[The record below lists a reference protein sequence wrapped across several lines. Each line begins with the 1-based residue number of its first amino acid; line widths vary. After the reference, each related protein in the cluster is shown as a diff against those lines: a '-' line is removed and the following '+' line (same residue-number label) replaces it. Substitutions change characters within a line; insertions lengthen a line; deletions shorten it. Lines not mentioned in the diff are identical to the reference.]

1 MFQWASDTFDKL
13 SEKVA
18 PPPTDAAGRF
28 GYAVTRLDEN
38 TAMGCI
44 AEIDPIQT
52 IVNQSRGWFPIHMAC
67 QYSMV
72 RLIRLLMN
80 QPGASIQQMDYA
92 NCTPLHHACMS
103 TQRATGLEVVKIL
116 INECG
121 ADPCAKNS
129 QGQTPYDV
137 ATLDSIR
144 QYLLPI
150 QLQRETQYAL
160 DNGGKGLPPG
170 IDLGGMKIN
179 RANMAP
185 PPTFGGAGVAAAAP
199 PSADPSSRYPQTPGV
214 VAAEAAAT
222 GPSRYPQTPG
232 MPAPPFGS
240 PMAAAGRA
248 APSQQ
253 QHHHQ
258 QPQQQYQQPQPQ
270 PTTPA
275 APAAQ
280 PIARAPATMPGRSAT
295 ANGARSQSTGSMPG
309 KYSRSHARSGGSS
322 LAVYSKYKADG
333 FHSSSSDKNLQ
344 AKYGHVGANAHTGP
358 PPPSS
363 GNGVASTAAAPMS
376 GNSVGS
382 FSSPPGPNPFSGAP
396 VSRYASYGGQTT
408 MTSPASG
415 PVYSG
420 MGYGMPTQPQTTP
433 SFFTPGA
440 TTNNTAAA
448 ATPSSSAMTNGG
460 PTSPFMPPPPYSGT
474 KATPLPAAGVPA
486 STSTSPAMTAN
497 LFESPPETTTE
508 ATNDSGVTTT
518 TAAVESKD
526 EATPSRSN
534 NDWVEVA
541 DPTSGK
547 SYYFNSKTNETS
559 WENPNPPTAAPAR
572 APVAA
577 APSSAESASSLFESP
592 PNSSG
597 VTTPA
602 TASITATGESKEPID
617 SETKQEEIPAAFSPI
632 TTSDDTSNGWV
643 EVADPTSG
651 KSYYFNSKTN
661 ETSWDNPNPPTAARA
676 PVAPA
681 PSSAESASNLFESPP
696 NSSGVTTPATVSITA
711 TGESKEPTDSETKQ
725 EEIPAAFSPITTSDD
740 TSNDWVEVADPTS
753 GKTYYFNSKTNETSW
768 HNPNASTAVAAAV
781 EESTT
786 ATEQDSNDDSDWSE
800 SLDPSS
806 GKSYYYNSKTGETS
820 WEKPTSTT
828 VDEATDTATATT
840 TADNETSQD
849 ASAWVEATDP
859 SSGNIYYYN
868 SATGETSWERP
879 SALDSEEKSSSPE
892 STTAT
897 PTETANSDADTADD
911 IVPEDAAPEAQVEK
925 EETAETESYQDTLS
939 PNGPIKEETDSSV
952 VAEETLSIG
961 IAEESSAIATATNSE
976 DDNTPAGMKT
986 AQDDSVIRTETTTET
1001 TIDGSSSNAL
1011 PDGWIEATDSS
1022 SGKVYYCNTDTQE
1035 TSWERP
1041 VVENTAG
1048 TSKERTELEVTET
1061 VVIEDIADG
1070 WEEVQD
1076 PTTGN
1081 TYYFNKET
1089 QETSW
1094 EKPTST
1100 IPESATTTNDDTSSS
1115 QQENDWVETLDPNS
1129 GKNYYYNAKTGE
1141 TSWEKPATF
1150 KMQEDSP
1157 PSMAS
1162 ETQPVDGNAAE
1173 SKPTSTEGTFA
1184 QPSVNVDTKSEETN
1198 EVKPRSSPLSIRSTV
1213 SAEDMFSSP
1222 PGKNQSNGT
1231 PGPFTNFDRPDFISP
1246 AAATQG
1252 SVESPGGLDTPVT
1265 TAEGLFGA
1273 NDTEPALINKLESNQ
1288 MNAVASTAEDLFGAN
1303 DAEPALVKTLEPL
1316 SLQNVEDSNE
1326 IDDGDMTD
1334 GDMTDIP
1341 LTPGPESLIKFSK
1354 DLPSIPNTTVAPPA
1368 PVVKEDLFA
1377 AIGMPP
1383 PPFQSKR

>member
-18 PPPTDAAGRF
+18 PPPTDAASRF

-144 QYLLPI
+144 QYILPI

-170 IDLGGMKIN
+170 IDMGGMKIN

-185 PPTFGGAGVAAAAP
+185 PPTFGGAGVVAAP
-199 PSADPSSRYPQTPGV
+199 TSADPSSRYPQTPGMT
-214 VAAEAAAT
+214 A
-222 GPSRYPQTPG
+222 PS
-232 MPAPPFGS
+232 FGS
-240 PMAAAGRA
+240 PMAAAGGA
-248 APSQQ
+248 APAQQ
-253 QHHHQ
+253 QQHQ
-258 QPQQQYQQPQPQ
+258 QPQHGQQQYPQ

-280 PIARAPATMPGRSAT
+280 PIARAPASMP
-295 ANGARSQSTGSMPG
+295 GARSQSTGAMPG

-322 LAVYSKYKADG
+322 LAIYSKYKADG

-344 AKYGHVGANAHTGP
+344 AKYGHVGVNAHTGP

-363 GNGVASTAAAPMS
+363 GNAVAAPMS

-382 FSSPPGPNPFSGAP
+382 FNSPPGPNPFSGAP
-396 VSRYASYGGQTT
+396 VSRYASYAGQTT
-408 MTSPASG
+408 MASPASG

-440 TTNNTAAA
+440 TNTTAAI
-448 ATPSSSAMTNGG
+448 ATPSSSTNGG

-474 KATPLPAAGVPA
+474 KTAQGAAAAVPA
-486 STSTSPAMTAN
+486 STSMSPAVTAN
-497 LFESPPETTTE
+497 LFESPPEPSSVTTTTE
-508 ATNDSGVTTT
+508 AANNSGVTA
-518 TAAVESKD
+518 TAAVESK
-526 EATPSRSN
+526 EEQTSSTTS
-534 NDWVEVA
+534 NDWVETT

-547 SYYFNSKTNETS
+547 TYYFNSKTNETS
-559 WENPNPPTAAPAR
+559 WENPNPSTATAPVA
-572 APVAA
+572 VAA
-577 APSSAESASSLFESP
+577 APP
-592 PNSSG
+592 
-597 VTTPA
+597 
-602 TASITATGESKEPID
+602 
-617 SETKQEEIPAAFSPI
+617 
-632 TTSDDTSNGWV
+632 
-643 EVADPTSG
+643 
-651 KSYYFNSKTN
+651 
-661 ETSWDNPNPPTAARA
+661 
-676 PVAPA
+676 
-681 PSSAESASNLFESPP
+681 SAESASNLFESPP
-696 NSSGVTTPATVSITA
+696 NSSGVTTPATAMTTA
-711 TGESKEPTDSETKQ
+711 GESKEPTVAETKQ
-725 EEIPAAFSPITTSDD
+725 EETSASFSPSATSED
-740 TSNDWVEVADPTS
+740 TSSDWVEVADPTS

-768 HNPNASTAVAAAV
+768 DNPNESTATAAAV

-786 ATEQDSNDDSDWSE
+786 AAEQDGNGDSDWSE
-800 SLDPSS
+800 SVDPSS

-828 VDEATDTATATT
+828 VDEAMNTATATT
-840 TADNETSQD
+840 TATADNETSQD
-849 ASAWVEATDP
+849 ASDWVEATDP
-859 SSGNIYYYN
+859 SSGNTYYYN

-879 SALDSEEKSSSPE
+879 SALDSEENSSSPE
-892 STTAT
+892 LTTPT
-897 PTETANSDADTADD
+897 PTETAQSDADTADGVVLD
-911 IVPEDAAPEAQVEK
+911 DAAAPVVQEEK
-925 EETAETESYQDTLS
+925 EETAETESSPDTVFQ
-939 PNGPIKEETDSSV
+939 NEPIKEEADSSV
-952 VAEETLSIG
+952 VAEESQSKG
-961 IAEESSAIATATNSE
+961 IVEESSSIATATKPD
-976 DDNTPAGMKT
+976 DDNTPAEMAT
-986 AQDDSVIRTETTTET
+986 AQDDSIIGTEMTIET
-1001 TIDGSSSNAL
+1001 TIGESSSNTL
-1011 PDGWIEATDSS
+1011 PDGWIEATDPS

-1041 VVENTAG
+1041 VAENAAV
-1048 TSKERTELEVTET
+1048 TSKEIIEPEVTEESKSET
-1061 VVIEDIADG
+1061 VVVEDIADG

-1094 EKPTST
+1094 EKPTLT
-1100 IPESATTTNDDTSSS
+1100 IPESAKMNDDASSS

-1129 GKNYYYNAKTGE
+1129 GKNYYYNAKTDE
-1141 TSWEKPATF
+1141 TSWENPATF
-1150 KMQEDSP
+1150 KMQKDSP
-1157 PSMAS
+1157 VSTAS

-1173 SKPTSTEGTFA
+1173 SKPTSAEDTFA
-1184 QPSVNVDTKSEETN
+1184 EPAVNVDTKSEETN

-1231 PGPFTNFDRPDFISP
+1231 PGPFNNFDRPDFISP

-1252 SVESPGGLDTPVT
+1252 SVESPGGLDTPVA
-1265 TAEGLFGA
+1265 TAEDLFGA
-1273 NDTEPALINKLESNQ
+1273 NDAEPAPINMPESNQ
-1288 MNAVASTAEDLFGAN
+1288 MNAVATTAEDLFGANDAEPAPINMPESNQMNAVATTAEDLFGGN

-1316 SLQNVEDSNE
+1316 SLQNVEDSDE
-1326 IDDGDMTD
+1326 IDD

-1341 LTPGPESLIKFSK
+1341 LTPGPESLIKSTK
-1354 DLPSIPNTTVAPPA
+1354 DLPSIPNTTIASPA
-1368 PVVKEDLFA
+1368 PAVREDLFA
-1377 AIGMPP
+1377 AIGLPP